1 MNLKNILLSL
11 IAILMLAMTT
21 AWAMQGGA
29 KEVKIKMSDVPAAV
43 AQTVK
48 TECPDCA
55 IDKLTREVENGV
67 TIYDFEFKRGKG
79 EMDVT
84 QDGFVI
90 SRETV
95 VPINDIPARAREA
108 ILKAATSGRV
118 AQVLKEQVR
127 AELTDSK
134 VIKLDTPKYF
144 YEADL
149 VKGNQ
154 VAEIVVSPEGQVIEA
169 PVWRKR
175 GAKEN

>member
-67 TIYDFEFKRGKG
+67 TIYDFEFKGGQG

-84 QDGFVI
+84 QDGLVV

-95 VPINDIPARAREA
+95 VRMDDIPTPARDA
-108 ILKAATSGRV
+108 ILQGAEKGRV
-118 AQVLKEQVR
+118 AQVLKEEVR
-127 AELTDSK
+127 AELTDGK
-134 VIKLDTPKYF
+134 VTKLDTPKYF

-149 VKGNQ
+149 VKGNE

>member
-1 MNLKNILLSL
+1 MNLKNNLLSL
-11 IAILMLAMTT
+11 IALMSAMTT
-21 AWAMQGGA
+21 AWATQIGT
-29 KEVKIKMSDVPAAV
+29 KEEKIKMSDVPAAV
-43 AQTVK
+43 AQAVK
-48 TECPDCA
+48 TECPNCA
-55 IDKLTREVENGV
+55 VAKLTREVEHGV
-67 TIYDFEFKRGKG
+67 TIYDYEFKRGKG

-95 VPINDIPARAREA
+95 VRINEIPELARAT
-108 ILKAATSGRV
+108 ILKAVTTGRV
-118 AQVLKEQVR
+118 AQVVKEQVR
-127 AELTDSK
+127 AELTDGK

-154 VAEIVVSPEGQVIEA
+154 FAEIAVSPEGQVVEA

-175 GAKEN
+175 GEKEN